1 MVMADMENH
10 GQAADPIAPTA
21 RVLTVRQPHAHLLV
35 HGSANAGL
43 KDVENRSRPTKYRG
57 TLLIQASAKV
67 DQAAYADYVTEGVEL
82 PEPVAVAARPALSAA
97 AQVAK
102 VSNATLLR

>member
-1 MVMADMENH
+1 MADMEKY
-10 GQAADPIAPTA
+10 GRAADPIAPTA
-21 RVLTVRQPHAHLLV
+21 RVLTVRQPDAYLLV

-67 DQAAYADYVTEGVEL
+67 DQAAYADYITEGVEL
-82 PEPVAVAARPALSAA
+82 PPRRTRHGCDHRLG
-97 AQVAK
+97 
-102 VSNATLLR
+102 